1 MNAAARTSKRWPT
14 PANDQQEVVRQR
26 AEEIYFRSGK
36 IPGRDQDNWAQAE
49 REILGESLER
59 AIRERATRK
68 AIVVKVDGAQ
78 YIGEYNPELADGYLP
93 GEFGPGVS
101 VPLRFHG
108 HQMLVLRPNGKVLE
122 TTIAKIR

>member
-1 MNAAARTSKRWPT
+1 MNAAARTSRPWPT
-14 PANDQQEVVRQR
+14 PVDDRQEAIRRR
-26 AEEIYFRSGK
+26 AEEIYIRNGK
-36 IPGRDQDNWAQAE
+36 IPGHDLDNWAQAE

-59 AIRERATRK
+59 ATRR
-68 AIVVKVDGAQ
+68 AIVVRVDGAQ
-78 YIGEYNPELADGYLP
+78 YIGEYNPELSDGYLP

-101 VPLRFHG
+101 VPLRFLG

>member
-1 MNAAARTSKRWPT
+1 MNAAARTSRPWPT
-14 PANDQQEVVRQR
+14 PADDRQEAIRRR
-26 AEEIYFRSGK
+26 AEEIYLRSGK

-59 AIRERATRK
+59 ATRR
-68 AIVVKVDGAQ
+68 AIVVRVDGAQ
-78 YIGEYNPELADGYLP
+78 YIGEYNPELSDGYLP

>member
-1 MNAAARTSKRWPT
+1 MNAAARTSKAWPT
-14 PANDQQEVVRQR
+14 PANDRQEVIRRR

-59 AIRERATRK
+59 ATRERTSRK

-78 YIGEYNPELADGYLP
+78 YIGEYNPDLADGYLP

>member
-1 MNAAARTSKRWPT
+1 MNAAAKTSRPWPT
-14 PANDQQEVVRQR
+14 PADDLQEAIRRR
-26 AEEIYFRSGK
+26 AEEIYLRSGK

-49 REILGESLER
+49 REVLGESS
-59 AIRERATRK
+59 ERATRR
-68 AIVVKVDGAQ
+68 AIVVRVDGAQ
-78 YIGEYNPELADGYLP
+78 YIGEYNPELSDGYLP

-122 TTIAKIR
+122 TTIAKVR